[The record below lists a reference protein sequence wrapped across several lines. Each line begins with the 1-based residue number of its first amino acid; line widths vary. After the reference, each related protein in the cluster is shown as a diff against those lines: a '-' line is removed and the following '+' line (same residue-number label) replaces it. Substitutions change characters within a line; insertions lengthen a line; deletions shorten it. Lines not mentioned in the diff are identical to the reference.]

1 MNFIYVSH
9 VSTTLLILLHPS
21 CSKFQIMPYI
31 IVDPVSDFGKLK
43 DYFFDKYS
51 IPWKP
56 KTHQV
61 TSDEVQA
68 SQHSKLEKSTE
79 ATEIQA
85 NDMVEIENIVKLD
98 HNANV
103 GDEQI
108 LDNEILPSNDHEEK
122 DDLLDARED
131 HKVVIDY
138 KEPEINLVKEC
149 FVRLKKIHFED
160 VDVEYVLEDDNE
172 TEGRTESKEFKS
184 GKKKVY
190 SVELKRQV
198 GQFAQTHDV
207 TTTSHKFGVSKNSV
221 IRWRKQFKVED
232 DVDVSNNEDVDNND
246 SSSPTADDA
255 CVKSSPS
262 DTAARFGLSRTTVKK
277 LAMDKPSGSRRK
289 RIKYCSKLKED
300 VMKYYED
307 GHSREETAKK
317 FNVSVSVVKHIRF
330 LEKKK
335 KAKVDVKEDI
345 VDEAFNFDGEQNIN
359 QTIKNSSSFRKQVL
373 HYLEAGH
380 SQEGTAKRFG
390 ISRKVVRK
398 FASSREESVDCSK
411 EISIPAANPRKR
423 KRE

>member
-1 MNFIYVSH
+1 
-9 VSTTLLILLHPS
+9 
-21 CSKFQIMPYI
+21 MPYI

-56 KTHQV
+56 KTQQV
-61 TSDEVQA
+61 TSDEVQT
-68 SQHSKLEKSTE
+68 SQHSKFETSTE
-79 ATEIQA
+79 ASEIQV
-85 NDMVEIENIVKLD
+85 NDMVEEENMVKLD

-108 LDNEILPSNDHEEK
+108 LDNETLPSNDHEEK
-122 DDLLDARED
+122 DDLSDARED

-172 TEGRTESKEFKS
+172 TEGHTESEEFKS

-207 TTTSHKFGVSKNSV
+207 TTTIHKFGVSKNSV

-232 DVDVSNNEDVDNND
+232 DVDVPNNEDVDNND
-246 SSSPTADDA
+246 SSSPTADDS
-255 CVKSSPS
+255 CVKSNAHC
-262 DTAARFGLSRTTVKK
+262 TIEFKAGLSRTTVKK

-307 GHSREETAKK
+307 GHSRVETAKK

-345 VDEAFNFDGEQNIN
+345 VDEAFNFDGEKNIT
-359 QTIKNSSSFRKQVL
+359 QTLKNSSSFKKQVL

-398 FASSREESVDCSK
+398 FASSREESVDSTK
-411 EISIPAANPRKR
+411 EISILATNPRKR